1 MILSRWV
8 VQVVTCR
15 LLIASI
21 LTLELYWSDVR
32 RLATSARCVVGGGLG
47 LWLRNRTSIDDS
59 STMSTY
65 DFEPLGGVG
74 GGMQAPDCFYI
85 HSRVVLE

>member
-1 MILSRWV
+1 
-8 VQVVTCR
+8 
-15 LLIASI
+15 
-21 LTLELYWSDVR
+21 
-32 RLATSARCVVGGGLG
+32 VGEGLG

-65 DFEPLGGVG
+65 DFEPLG
-74 GGMQAPDCFYI
+74 MQAPYCFYI